1 MCLVVHSRFER
12 ALQTV
17 DPSVTLPYFD
27 SNLDHH
33 LGDDLATQ
41 TVTWTA
47 DFAGNGNG
55 RVRTGPFADWS
66 LPFPVNNRRFLYR
79 NLTFAPEARTAPALM
94 SDQALNTILNAR
106 QLRDIC
112 WNVDPSFETFHG
124 ATHNWVGGVMV
135 NLPASPSD
143 PMFFLHHSFI
153 DCLFTW
159 MRDNQRSRGFDVD
172 FDYPNDTIAIGVG
185 LRRQGDGRR
194 IQRPEDSWHYS
205 LAEMRPFGPLRN
217 IDGLSSFYEDAIQC
231 ESRPT
236 CSRADISCGGSDY
249 IFCDEFSYRCAPKL
263 RLGAACER
271 FSRSRPCSRGECC
284 NGVCQESCQSREQQD
299 RQSVRPKEVPNR
311 DQVPDKDDEAR
322 PNDRVEDDKEPP
334 MVETMHGVKAEDDE
348 MQHPVTFK
356 PSEPVRR
363 VEGTDV
369 DDDLEEM
376 VPDLS
381 AQETIERS
389 QADDTL
395 PLDPAS
401 DDILSGTPRP
411 SDDSSIRQRN
421 SNEAFIIRPHPGVP
435 THAPYVMPTIPPVPT
450 HPPYIVPRV
459 PTHPPGYN
467 TFPPV
472 PTHPPSVFERRRH
485 LVKRDG
491 GS

>member
-33 LGDDLATQ
+33 LGDDLAAQ

-47 DFAGNGNG
+47 DFAGNGDG

-112 WNVDPSFETFHG
+112 WNVDSSFETFHG

-143 PMFFLHHSFI
+143 PIFFLHHSFI

-194 IQRPEDSWHYS
+194 VQRPEDSWHYS

-231 ESRPT
+231 KSQT
-236 CSRADISCGGSDY
+236 ISSAMNPVTDVHRS
-249 IFCDEFSYRCAPKL
+249 CDLVLHVKDS
-263 RLGAACER
+263 
-271 FSRSRPCSRGECC
+271 
-284 NGVCQESCQSREQQD
+284 
-299 RQSVRPKEVPNR
+299 
-311 DQVPDKDDEAR
+311 PD
-322 PNDRVEDDKEPP
+322 
-334 MVETMHGVKAEDDE
+334 
-348 MQHPVTFK
+348 MQHVPVVNAVMEFAKNHVNLASNKTGNLFDQTK
-356 PSEPVRR
+356 FQ
-363 VEGTDV
+363 T
-369 DDDLEEM
+369 
-376 VPDLS
+376 
-381 AQETIERS
+381 ETKFLTNRMKRGQTIGLKLIENR
-389 QADDTL
+389 L
-395 PLDPAS
+395 W
-401 DDILSGTPRP
+401 
-411 SDDSSIRQRN
+411 
-421 SNEAFIIRPHPGVP
+421 
-435 THAPYVMPTIPPVPT
+435 
-450 HPPYIVPRV
+450 
-459 PTHPPGYN
+459 
-467 TFPPV
+467 
-472 PTHPPSVFERRRH
+472 
-485 LVKRDG
+485 
-491 GS
+491 